1 MVTSLKSFK
10 PSPFSPSPSHKWW
23 AIPSVIEIHEALSLW
38 EISVFADC
46 VVLFCQVMFR
56 FALAVFKSSEELLLK
71 CEDHMSIFNFL
82 RQVPEKITD
91 ANILS
96 QVSDSSYDM

>member
-1 MVTSLKSFK
+1 
-10 PSPFSPSPSHKWW
+10 
-23 AIPSVIEIHEALSLW
+23 
-38 EISVFADC
+38 
-46 VVLFCQVMFR
+46 MFR

-96 QVSDSSYDM
+96 QVSDSSYAMWHVLKQAVEENNLLEMREVKQVIILAEAKFVIVPTLYSML